1 MLSMGKS
8 KYYIMFTDDFSH
20 YTHLTTICTKDGAL
34 QAYKDYAA
42 WAYTQ
47 HGTHIKH
54 LHLDRGGEYI
64 SGEFTSFLK
73 EQGTE

>member
-8 KYYIMFTDDFSH
+8 KYHITFTDYFSH
-20 YTHLTTICTKDGAL
+20 YTHLTTMRTKDGAL

-47 HGTHIKH
+47 HGTHIKR
-54 LHLDRGGEYI
+54 LHSDHSGEYT